1 MGIPAV
7 IGLIVTLVIYTIC
20 RWAVRLSLDFRGK
33 KSDKNDKNTVQLPV
47 LINPFDWKPRDG
59 P

>member
-7 IGLIVTLVIYTIC
+7 VGLIVTLVIYTIC
-20 RWAVRLSLDFRGK
+20 RWAFRLSWK
-33 KSDKNDKNTVQLPV
+33 KISDKNDKNTVQL
-47 LINPFDWKPRDG
+47 LISPYDRKPRGG